1 MKTAFDHIQKNH
13 RIYIG
18 TEHSGRVSFHVGNLI
33 KNNGDLEELLTLQ
46 AGNLNAPNLSI
57 AGLLFGK
64 MYSVLTMGLFESIV
78 RYGLVLDGHPDHY
91 GIETKEKNAMNY
103 ILPENRVHAVKDVS
117 EAYVK
122 EQIHT
127 FIVHHLQPLFQ
138 TAAHVSKCKAA
149 HMRSIVSHNLHQRM
163 CALEKEGVDPE
174 ELEKVF
180 RWFTSNEL
188 FQEGERNPLFFN
200 FRWYTSEDGKETY
213 VRRHCCMKYMLH
225 NADKRKCCATCP
237 LISDKERRDRI

>member
-1 MKTAFDHIQKNH
+1 MKTAFQNIQKNH

-18 TEHSGRVSFHVGNLI
+18 RPHAGHVSHNVTDLIENKENL
-33 KNNGDLEELLTLQ
+33 ERLLTAQ
-46 AGNLNAPNLSI
+46 ADNLAAPNLSV

-78 RYGLVLDGHPDHY
+78 RHGILFDGHPEHY
-91 GIETKEKNAMNY
+91 GIQQKEKNVMNY
-103 ILPENRVHAVKDVS
+103 ILAEDCAHKVEDVS
-117 EAYVK
+117 EEYVK
-122 EQIHT
+122 AQIRT

-163 CALEKEGVDPE
+163 CALEKEGVDPDQ
-174 ELEKVF
+174 LEKVF

-188 FQEGERNPLFFN
+188 FHENERNPLYFK
-200 FRWYTSEDGKETY
+200 FRWYTSEEGKQTY

-225 NADKRKCCATCP
+225 DADKSKCCPTCP